1 MAGLREQYEKENA
14 WGLLS
19 SIDIYNCNP
28 NRIRDKEVIA
38 EYVSRLCKLIDMKQY
53 GEPIIVHFGK
63 GEIEGF
69 SLVQLIETSLISAHF
84 ANETNRAFID
94 IFSCKLYDPEK
105 AAQFSMEF
113 FGGTHY
119 RLNTV
124 IRK

>member
-1 MAGLREQYEKENA
+1 MAGLREQYEKDNA

-19 SIDIYNCNP
+19 SIDKYNCNP

-38 EYVSRLCKLIDMKQY
+38 GYVSRLCKLIDMKRY